1 MQTTDVALLRID
13 RLLDTYD
20 FNDLLE
26 ENDLTIEDVVE
37 LLINLNYIKFIKPV
51 DYE

>member
-1 MQTTDVALLRID
+1 MAHID